1 MTSPTAHRTRRA
13 AWLGSLACLG
23 LMPLIAGGCVPAQPP
38 ESRPDAAFE
47 LLHERKL
54 SAFERELAMERHLTG
69 PDSRSRMSWNRV
81 GQAWLDLV
89 NCTGLERAD
98 RPLDFADWS
107 AGEEP
112 VAKLAYA
119 TVVLEIRRQNE
130 WALDTASRSSKT
142 AFSEWFDRDFFD
154 REPAPIDDSLVR
166 WPGEEES
173 WKDEGLAPV
182 AVESECSTLDERL
195 LAPPE
200 DDDGEDGED
209 GEDGDI
215 APPEPDEVRQKWA
228 AAQLD
233 AAERVAELGAA
244 LPPEQARGNLAL
256 SIWRA
261 RVQGARVALDLG
273 EPERGVR
280 LLTPLSS
287 KSDSHLSAATG
298 ELARMLFLRAKLR
311 SAAGEDDDGDARD
324 ARRREALTDLRR
336 ALEIGLRPPNDERA
350 RYLALRLTT
359 DAARWEEALEFAE
372 PRPPRNSPLFEPFAY
387 RVSLAARQSGAE
399 DRFLRIAME
408 TLAGSQSD
416 ESPFSSALYADT
428 LALLAGYDFDAR
440 VVEMLEE
447 LGPASQIFRRVAQLS
462 RVALEHGHVDNAT
475 AAADWLLARH
485 HNHRYTPRYRG
496 LLAIAAFMRDDE
508 EDFREQVRAMTRRNP
523 SVVEAL
529 GDGRQAEFFAH
540 ADRTF
545 ARLMGQMLPAMAEWG
560 DDARAERRR
569 QRWLEITIDETQ
581 RFLRNAE
588 RSEVHPELTEL
599 YGLASKL
606 LEQHPRGY
614 AARVGSKEPTPL
626 VLGTVHVG
634 RGDLIAHEPTIT
646 PSLPEP
652 YLLTLV
658 PRTDLLA
665 ESWSFGWADNQDNEQ
680 KSVQNDEQNGGRR

>member
-1 MTSPTAHRTRRA
+1 MMPPTAHRIDRA
-13 AWLGSLACLG
+13 AWLCSIACLG
-23 LMPLIAGGCVPAQPP
+23 LMPLIAGGCVHAEPP
-38 ESRPDAAFE
+38 ESQPDAAFE
-47 LLHERKL
+47 LLHEREL

-69 PDSRSRMSWNRV
+69 PDSRKRMGWNRV

-89 NCTGLERAD
+89 NCTGLERAEQ
-98 RPLDFADWS
+98 PLDFADWRD
-107 AGEEP
+107 GEEP
-112 VAKLAYA
+112 MAKLAYA
-119 TVVLEIRRQNE
+119 TVVLEMRRQNE
-130 WALDTASRSSKT
+130 WAIDTASRSPQT
-142 AFSEWFDRDFFD
+142 AFSTWFDGDYFE
-154 REPAPIDDSLVR
+154 REPQPLDDSLVR

-200 DDDGEDGED
+200 DDEDGEN
-209 GEDGDI
+209 GEDTD
-215 APPEPDEVRQKWA
+215 AEPPKPKEVRRKWA

-233 AAERVAELGAA
+233 AAERVAQLGAA
-244 LPPEQARGNLAL
+244 LTPEQTRGNVEL
-256 SIWRA
+256 SVWRA
-261 RVQGARVALDLG
+261 RVHGARTALELG
-273 EPERGVR
+273 ELERGLR
-280 LLTPLSS
+280 LLAPLSS
-287 KSDSHLSAATG
+287 KSDSPARTRD
-298 ELARMLFLRAKLR
+298 LARMLFLRAKLG
-311 SAAGEDDDGDARD
+311 AAADDGGDANTRD
-324 ARRREALTDLRR
+324 ARRREALADLRR
-336 ALEIGLRPPNDERA
+336 ALELGLKPPNDEHA

-359 DAARWEEALEFAE
+359 DAARWQDALEFAE

-408 TLAGSQSD
+408 TLGGSRSD
-416 ESPFSSALYADT
+416 ASPFSSALYADT

-440 VVEMLEE
+440 VVEMLED

-462 RVALEHGHVDNAT
+462 RVALEHGHVNNAT

-496 LLAIAAFMRDDE
+496 LLAMAALMRDDE

-523 SVVEAL
+523 NVVEAL

-626 VLGTVHVG
+626 VLGTVYVG
-634 RGDLIAHEPTIT
+634 QGDLIAHEPSVV

-652 YLLTLV
+652 YLLALV
-658 PRTDLLA
+658 PRTHLPA
-665 ESWSFGWADNQDNEQ
+665 ESWSFGWADEREDEQ
-680 KSVQNDEQNGGRR
+680 KNVRNDEQNGGRR